1 MINKHDLKERAGRA
15 YWREADARVIV
26 EAWRQSGET
35 GAAFARRVGVHPRRL
50 WWWASR
56 LRRLEVTAMRFHP
69 VRVASADTSRREG
82 WIELDLGHGQRV
94 RVAPG
99 FAAEDL
105 RRVLTVLE
113 GGTSC

>member
-1 MINKHDLKERAGRA
+1 MVNKHDLRERAGRA
-15 YWREADARVIV
+15 YWQEGDARLIV
-26 EAWRQSGET
+26 EAWQQSGET
-35 GAAFARRVGVHPRRL
+35 GAAFARRLGVHPRRL

-56 LRRLEVTAMRFHP
+56 LGRPERTAMRFHP
-69 VRVASADTSRREG
+69 VRVASAESSRREG
-82 WIELDLGHGQRV
+82 WIEMDLGRGQQV

-113 GGTSC
+113 EGTSC

>member
-1 MINKHDLKERAGRA
+1 MVNKHDLKERAGRA

-26 EAWRQSGET
+26 EAWQQSGET
-35 GAAFARRVGVHPRRL
+35 GTAFARRLGVHPHRL

-56 LRRLEVTAMRFHP
+56 LRRPEPTATQFHP
-69 VRVASADTSRREG
+69 VRLASAEPSRREG
-82 WIELDLGHGQRV
+82 WIEMDLGHGQHV

-113 GGTSC
+113 GVSSC

>member
-1 MINKHDLKERAGRA
+1 MGDKHDLTERAGRS

-26 EAWRQSGET
+26 EAWQQSGET
-35 GAAFARRVGVHPRRL
+35 GAGFARRLGVHPKRL

-56 LRRLEVTAMRFHP
+56 LRKREPAAMRFHP
-69 VRVASADTSRREG
+69 VRVASAETSRREG
-82 WIELDLGHGQRV
+82 WIEMDLGHGPRV

-113 GGTSC
+113 EVASC